1 MIILV
6 YWSWLINVVIL
17 LFMMALLYSEES
29 IKYALE
35 NINYQLSNYKII
47 SLTTIKL
54 YRISVE
60 QSSNEVNQNNRITIT
75 TKRMFIIGIKI

>member
-6 YWSWLINVVIL
+6 YWSCLINVVIL

-35 NINYQLSNYKII
+35 NINYHLSNYKII

-60 QSSNEVNQNNRITIT
+60 QSSNEVNQNNRIIIT
-75 TKRMFIIGIKI
+75 TQRMFIIGIKI